1 MCDSARCS
9 AGRSCE
15 DGGMT
20 DAMPALACHSCGAP
34 IESGARRCRFCDASV
49 ATLRCARCF
58 HLSLPSAL
66 HCEACGFELGLE
78 PIPEKAA
85 LSCPDCRLLLDA
97 FAGENGRLY
106 DCSRCGGQFV
116 EAALLRDLLER
127 RAVCGGAVPR
137 RPSAQRPVVGAV
149 RYVPCPACSQLMGR
163 KNFGGHSGVIID
175 VCREHGVWFD
185 ESELPRVL
193 EFVERGGLAEERR
206 RELAEL
212 TRQRA
217 ALQAE
222 HALHAGEVPHAY
234 GESAAFVPVGGSDP
248 SVHHATPAAWSE
260 GLLDDAREVVV
271 TILGRIGE
279 ALGRKNPHG

>member
-1 MCDSARCS
+1 MMDV
-9 AGRSCE
+9 
-15 DGGMT
+15 
-20 DAMPALACHSCGAP
+20 MPALACHSCGAP
-34 IESGARRCRFCDASV
+34 IEEGARRCRFCDASV

-58 HLSLPSAL
+58 HLSLPSAR
-66 HCEACGFELGLE
+66 HCEACGYELGLE
-78 PIPEKAA
+78 PIPEKAG
-85 LSCPDCRLLLDA
+85 LSCPNCRLLLDA

-106 DCSRCGGQFV
+106 DCGRCGGQFV

-137 RPSAQRPVVGAV
+137 RPSTPAIPVTTV

-193 EFVERGGLAEERR
+193 EFVEHGGLAEERR

-212 TRQRA
+212 TRQRTG
-217 ALQAE
+217 LRAE
-222 HALHAGEVPHAY
+222 QALHAGNPPQDHSETKSVAFPHL
-234 GESAAFVPVGGSDP
+234 GGDDP
-248 SVHHATPAAWSE
+248 TLYHSTPAAWSE
-260 GLLDDAREVVV
+260 GLVDDAREVVL
-271 TILGRIGE
+271 TILGKVGE
-279 ALGRKNPHG
+279 ALGRKKHDR

>member
-1 MCDSARCS
+1 M
-9 AGRSCE
+9 
-15 DGGMT
+15 MN
-20 DAMPALACHSCGAP
+20 AMQALACHSCGAP
-34 IESGARRCRFCDASV
+34 IEEGARRCRFCDASV

-58 HLSLPSAL
+58 HLSLPSAR
-66 HCEACGFELGLE
+66 HCEACGCELGLE

-106 DCSRCGGQFV
+106 DCNRCGGQFV
-116 EAALLRDLLER
+116 ETALLRDLLER
-127 RAVCGGAVPR
+127 REACGGAVPR
-137 RPSAQRPVVGAV
+137 RPSTRATTVTTV

-217 ALQAE
+217 ALRAE
-222 HALHAGEVPHAY
+222 QVLHAGKALKEP
-234 GESAAFVPVGGSDP
+234 GETKSVAFLHMGADDP
-248 SVHHATPAAWSE
+248 SVHHSTPAAWRG

-271 TILGRIGE
+271 TILGEIGE
-279 ALGRKNPHG
+279 ALGRKKPER